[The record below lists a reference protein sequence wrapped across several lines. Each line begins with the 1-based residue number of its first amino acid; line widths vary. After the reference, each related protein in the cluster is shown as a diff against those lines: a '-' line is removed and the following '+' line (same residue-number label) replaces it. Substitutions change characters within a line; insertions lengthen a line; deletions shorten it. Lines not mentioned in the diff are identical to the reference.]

1 MTLADQRLKELD
13 NPSLT
18 ADRRALLRCEVA
30 ADLILRGQYEEAREA
45 LGQLWCGIGQRPNVD
60 GLEGITSA
68 EVLLQV
74 GVLSGWLGAC
84 KQVANAQEAAKNLI
98 SESVTLFGSF
108 GEASRAAGARGDLAL
123 CYWREGAYDEA
134 RDLLTTAFEGVTE
147 TVLRAKLVTRL
158 ATVDFWAGRYN
169 ASLAVLT
176 EHAHLFDERVS
187 HAIRGSFHNNLAL
200 VLKQL
205 GVMESRPD
213 YLDRAIIEFTAAIHH
228 QEQSGHDRFRAMN
241 ENSLAN
247 LLRKLGHYRQAYDH
261 LDRAGAIFRR
271 LNDAGLLAQVD
282 ETRASVL
289 IAERKYQEAERV
301 IARAVQTFE
310 SGGSAALFADA
321 LATQGVTWS
330 RLGKIEASMNVLR
343 RAVKVAEDAGARSH
357 AGLAILTLIEEH
369 GARRTFPQKELYELY
384 QRADR
389 LLKDVQNPETIG
401 RLRACALVVMRR
413 LVGIQPNNKNFTFYS
428 AVQEL
433 EEKLIEWALEEAQ
446 GSVVRAA
453 RLLGLKHQTFS
464 SMLNQRHKKFLEKR
478 TPRVKRLRSIIKEP
492 KEGA

>member
-18 ADRRALLRCEVA
+18 ADKRALLRCEVA
-30 ADLILRGQYEEAREA
+30 ADLILRGQYEEARTA
-45 LGQLWCGIGQRPNVD
+45 LGELWCGIGQRPNVE
-60 GLEGITSA
+60 GLEGNTSA

-84 KQVANAQEAAKNLI
+84 KQVGDAQEAAKNLI
-98 SESVTLFGSF
+98 SESAALFESL

-134 RDLLTTAFEGVTE
+134 RDLLTTAFEGVME
-147 TVLRAKLVTRL
+147 TAWRAKLVTRI
-158 ATVDFWAGRYN
+158 ATVEFWAGRYN

-205 GVMESRPD
+205 GVMEGRPD

-282 ETRASVL
+282 ETRAGVL

-301 IARAVQTFE
+301 ITRAVQTFE

-330 RLGKIEASMNVLR
+330 RLGKIEASINVLR

-389 LLKDVQNPETIG
+389 LLKDAQNPETIG
-401 RLRACALVVMRR
+401 RLRACALIVMRR
-413 LVGIQPNNKNFTFYS
+413 LIDIQPNDKNFTFYS

-478 TPRVKRLRSIIKEP
+478 TPLVKRLRSIIKEP
-492 KEGA
+492 RE